1 MKKSKKKKKN
11 KKTGRKRSNSNV
23 CYKPY
28 PRKLKKLHTY
38 VHTFPSPSVRSNYQP
53 STVGI
58 VLHRKREIKD
68 KETNFSKT
76 PKLCSYLCIDLI
88 ESRHIAMKGGEGGE
102 GHYPTLSP
110 TPLKKSHGKGNKRRT
125 KTGRFSIFDDSTE
138 FGNSVRGCVERE
150 CVGIVHPPVAATPN
164 VPLLLRWLFTKV
176 YRVVAA
182 SSGL

>member
-38 VHTFPSPSVRSNYQP
+38 VHTFPSPSVRSNYRP

-76 PKLCSYLCIDLI
+76 VFLPLHRLNRITPYRD
-88 ESRHIAMKGGEGGE
+88 EGWRGGRG
-102 GHYPTLSP
+102 TLSYPLPHPHP
-110 TPLKKSHGKGNKRRT
+110 TEEKPRKG
-125 KTGRFSIFDDSTE
+125 E
-138 FGNSVRGCVERE
+138 
-150 CVGIVHPPVAATPN
+150 
-164 VPLLLRWLFTKV
+164 
-176 YRVVAA
+176 
-182 SSGL
+182 